1 MDTSDTSRFQDSGK
15 TIYDFGAELLVHCP
29 RCGQRAKVA
38 PVAATAESGAAS
50 LFSPH
55 RCVCPACG
63 FIQEWGG
70 KSLGSGFILGWRG
83 KRLSIGRDAVDWYI
97 GLPLWLQTPCCGHV
111 LWAYNAEHLAFLEAY
126 IQATLRERGPL
137 DHPSANRNR
146 TLVSRLPLWMKR
158 RQNREDVLK
167 GLARLKRLL
176 D

>member
-38 PVAATAESGAAS
+38 PVAATAESGATA

-70 KSLGSGFILGWRG
+70 KSL
-83 KRLSIGRDAVDWYI
+83 SIGRDALDWYF
-97 GLPLWLQTPCCGHV
+97 GLPLWLQTPCCGHI

-126 IQATLRERGPL
+126 VQATPREQRAVP
-137 DHPSANRNR
+137 NRNR
-146 TLVSRLPLWMKR
+146 ALTSRLPLWMKR
-158 RQNREDVLK
+158 RQNRADVLK
-167 GLARLKRLL
+167 GIARLKRLL

>member
-38 PVAATAESGAAS
+38 PVAATAESGATA